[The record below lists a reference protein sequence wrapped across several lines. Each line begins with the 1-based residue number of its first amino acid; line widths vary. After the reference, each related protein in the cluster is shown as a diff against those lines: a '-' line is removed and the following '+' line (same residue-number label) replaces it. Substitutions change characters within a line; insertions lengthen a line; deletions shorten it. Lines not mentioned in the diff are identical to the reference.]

1 MSPIPPTKVESGPVS
16 ENVLTGKDIDVL
28 QFPAPKWHEH
38 DGGRYIGTGCVVIT
52 QDPDDGWVNLGTY
65 RVMVHD
71 RDTVGLYISP
81 GKHGRI
87 HREKCF
93 SRGVPL
99 KVAISLGQ
107 DPLLFLGSC
116 MEIPHGM
123 SEYDFIGGW
132 RGRPVEVI
140 EGEFSGLPIPAR
152 AELVIEGECR
162 PDIRIDEGPFGEFT
176 GYYASAVRAE
186 PVVKIKAIYHRDDP
200 IILGYPPSKPPNESI
215 FVLSYYR
222 SAMIWDELEQAGVPE
237 VRGVWSH
244 RAGAARMFTVVAI
257 RQRYPGH
264 ARQAGL
270 IAANCHANAYLGR
283 FTVVV
288 DDDVD
293 ITDINDVVWALS
305 TRCDPETGLEVIRRC
320 WSGPLDP
327 IIPKGRKGFNS
338 RAVLDACRP
347 FEWMK
352 EFPVTV
358 EISDQV
364 KDETLKKWGEKIFNR

>member
-1 MSPIPPTKVESGPVS
+1 
-16 ENVLTGKDIDVL
+16 
-28 QFPAPKWHEH
+28 
-38 DGGRYIGTGCVVIT
+38 
-52 QDPDDGWVNLGTY
+52 
-65 RVMVHD
+65 
-71 RDTVGLYISP
+71 
-81 GKHGRI
+81 
-87 HREKCF
+87 
-93 SRGVPL
+93 
-99 KVAISLGQ
+99 
-107 DPLLFLGSC
+107 
-116 MEIPHGM
+116 
-123 SEYDFIGGW
+123 
-132 RGRPVEVI
+132 
-140 EGEFSGLPIPAR
+140 
-152 AELVIEGECR
+152 
-162 PDIRIDEGPFGEFT
+162 
-176 GYYASAVRAE
+176 
-186 PVVKIKAIYHRDDP
+186 
-200 IILGYPPSKPPNESI
+200 
-215 FVLSYYR
+215 
-222 SAMIWDELEQAGVPE
+222 
-237 VRGVWSH
+237 
-244 RAGAARMFTVVAI
+244 MFTVVAI